1 MKRCVRPR
9 CVPRLAL
16 AMAWALCAA
25 APAWAQGES
34 WVREN
39 YTKYEHH
46 IAMRDGVKLF
56 TSVYVPKDGSRTYPI
71 LLTRTPYSC
80 RPYGT
85 GNVRETLGPSETAA
99 RDLFI
104 FVYQDVRGRWMS
116 EGEFV
121 NVRPHRPVKSG
132 PADVD
137 ESTDTWD
144 TIDWLVKHLPRNNG
158 KVGMWG
164 ISYPGFYVSA
174 GMIDAHPA
182 LKAASPQAPIA
193 DWFVGDDFHH
203 NGALFL
209 PHAFNF
215 YSRFG
220 QPRPKPTTKGPD
232 RFDYGTADGY
242 RFYLDAGPLSNLD
255 AKYLKG
261 QVAFWKDVMQH
272 ETYDDFWKA
281 RNLRPH
287 LKGIKPA
294 VMTVGGWFD
303 AEDLFGA
310 LETYKWTEKQS
321 PGGTNTLV
329 MGPWYHGGWS
339 RAEGDLLGDVRF
351 DASTS
356 RYYRDSI
363 ELPFFRRYLKGAADA
378 APAEAHVFETG
389 RNQWHALPAWPPT
402 GVDPRTLFFHA
413 GGRLSFEAPG
423 EAEASDSYESDPRR
437 PVPFIEDVEIGM
449 TREYMVAD
457 QRFAS
462 RRPDVLVYQTEP
474 LEEDLTLAGPLVASL
489 FVSTS
494 GTDSDWVVKL
504 IDVYP
509 DDAPDPSPTPLPSP
523 TPEPSLNPRYTRMGG
538 YQQLVR
544 GEPFRGKFR
553 NSFER
558 PEPFTPSAPAKV
570 EFTLPDV
577 FHTFRRGHRVMV
589 QVQSSWFPLVDLN
602 PQTFT
607 NIREAKPEDFKPATQ
622 HVYRSRAQPSGL
634 RVPVLR

>member
-1 MKRCVRPR
+1 VRR
-9 CVPRLAL
+9 QAIRAFLA
-16 AMAWALCAA
+16 AAWALGACAS
-25 APAWAQGES
+25 AWAQGAT
-34 WVREN
+34 WVKEN
-39 YTKYEHH
+39 YTKYEHRL
-46 IAMRDGVKLF
+46 AMRDGVKLF
-56 TSVYVPKDGSRTYPI
+56 TSVYVPKDASKTYPI

-85 GNVRETLGPSETAA
+85 DNPREQLGPSDAAA

-116 EGEFV
+116 EGDYV
-121 NVRPHRPVKSG
+121 NVRPHKASKSG

-144 TIDWLVKHLPRNNG
+144 TIDWLVKHVPRNNG

-220 QPRPKPTTKGPD
+220 LPRPEPTTKAPD

-242 RFYLDAGPLSNLD
+242 RFYLEAGPVQNLD
-255 AKYLKG
+255 AKFLKG

-310 LETYKWTEKQS
+310 LETYRSVEKQG
-321 PGGTNTLV
+321 PAAANTIV
-329 MGPWYHGGWS
+329 MGPWFHGGWA
-339 RAEGDLLGDVRF
+339 RGEGDALGDVRF
-351 DASTS
+351 DASTA
-356 RYYRDSI
+356 RYYRESI
-363 ELPFFRRYLKGAADA
+363 ELPFFKRHLKGTADA
-378 APAEAHVFETG
+378 APAEAHMFETG
-389 RNQWHALPAWPPT
+389 RNQWHALPSWPPA
-402 GVDPRTLFFHA
+402 GVTARTLYFHA
-413 GGRLSFEAPG
+413 GERLSFDPPTDAD
-423 EAEASDSYESDPRR
+423 AADSYESDPRK
-437 PVPFIEDVEIGM
+437 PVPFVEDVQIGM
-449 TREYMVAD
+449 SREYMVAD
-457 QRFAS
+457 QRFAA
-462 RRPDVLVYQTEP
+462 RRPDVLVYQTPP
-474 LEEDLTLAGPLVASL
+474 LEEDLTLAGPLAATL

-509 DDAPDPSPTPLPSP
+509 DDAPDPTPSP
-523 TPEPSLNPRYTRMGG
+523 IPSPSPDPTLVPRYTRMGG
-538 YQQLVR
+538 FQQLVR

-558 PEPFTPSAPAKV
+558 PEPFTPGTPAKV

-589 QVQSSWFPLVDLN
+589 QVQSTWFPLVDLN

-607 NIREAKPEDFKPATQ
+607 NIRQAKPEDFKKATQ
-622 HVYRSRAQPSGL
+622 RVFRSQGQPSGL
-634 RVPVLR
+634 RVQVLP